1 MRTEQQAAIEDL
13 IKAEQISTVEKPV
26 TFQDEDVSVRGG
38 GGGGGVRVFSPS
50 VGHGNHR
57 RLSDNFLLT
66 SKQYHI
72 IYPNLD

>member
-26 TFQDEDVSVRGG
+26 TFQDEDVSVR
-38 GGGGGVRVFSPS
+38 VFSPS
-50 VGHGNHR
+50 VRDGNHP

-72 IYPNLD
+72 IYSNLD